1 MEIKTELLKE
11 IVSKVINGASNNKML
26 PITSLIGID
35 YKDSYLILTTTD
47 GSTQFIIKQKLE
59 VPAEEDYEFYTVVNA
74 EQFSKLVS
82 KTSKEY
88 IELENTDNSLK
99 FKGNGNYELELA
111 LNEDGQ
117 LVKFADVPT
126 KGLFDASQMINLKD
140 LQDALIT
147 AKASLA
153 KTMELPCLTGYYIG
167 ENIIT
172 TDRQLVCRLDKKLVE
187 EPILISSQM
196 AELLLLVDLAEND
209 VFELNKL
216 GNQLIFTTNKYTIVG
231 KELEG
236 KEIYNENIV
245 KAVTNLTSLE
255 YTGEVQ
261 VNKQELLDILDRMNL
276 FVSPYDK
283 NAVNLVFTKDG
294 LQVKSM
300 HSNAIEV
307 AEIKSEKE
315 VEYYTCTVDIEMLKN
330 QIQSL
335 NLDSA
340 TIQYGSQKSIQL
352 KEGNTTL
359 VIALL
364 EIAE

>member
-1 MEIKTELLKE
+1 MKIKTELLKE

-26 PITSLIGID
+26 PITSLIGVD
-35 YKDSYLILTTTD
+35 YKDSYLTLTTTD

-82 KTSKEY
+82 KTTKEY
-88 IELENTDNSLK
+88 IELENTDNSLN
-99 FKGNGNYELELA
+99 FKGNGTYELELA

-126 KGLFDASQMINLKD
+126 EGFDVSQMINLKD

-167 ENIIT
+167 KNIIT
-172 TDRQLVCRLDKKLVE
+172 TDRQLVCKLDKKLVE

-209 VFELNKL
+209 LFELNKL
-216 GNQLIFTTNKYTIVG
+216 GSQLIFTTNKYIIAG

-307 AEIKSEKE
+307 AEIKSEKDVAE
-315 VEYYTCTVDIEMLKN
+315 YTCTVDIEMLKN

-335 NLDSA
+335 NLDSV

-364 EIAE
+364 EVAE